1 MKRIFITGGSGC
13 IGHYM
18 AESLIQETQHELFFL
33 VRNPKKV
40 GFDWRSRSGVN
51 IVHGDLREID
61 RFADL
66 LKTIDVAILAA
77 SAWGGTAEVFDINVN
92 KTTRLMNLLD
102 AEKCEQILYF
112 STASILN
119 QNNQI
124 LKEASELG
132 TDYIRSKY
140 DCLTQLPRL
149 EIASKITVLFPT
161 LVFGGNGK
169 NKPYSHISSGFVD
182 AMKWISL
189 ARWFKADGSFH
200 LVHAQDIAGVVKY
213 LVAHPIPY
221 NVIDQLDDIYL
232 KQLVLGSKPMT
243 VNEMIKEGCQY
254 LGKRIYLQIP
264 LSMWLANILINVFRI
279 QLAPWDRFCM
289 NYRHFTYKNPVLPS
303 SFGESDF
310 CPTFSDLLRIS
321 GVKGRRIKN

>member
-1 MKRIFITGGSGC
+1 MTSKRIFITGGSGC
-13 IGHYM
+13 IGHYI
-18 AESLIQETQHELFFL
+18 AETLIQNTQHELFFL
-33 VRNPKKV
+33 VRNPQKV
-40 GFDWRSRSGVN
+40 GFDWEVRPGVH
-51 IVHGDLREID
+51 ILHGDLREID

-77 SAWGGTAEVFDINVN
+77 SAWGGASEVLDTNVI

-102 AEKCEQILYF
+102 VNKCQQVLYF

-119 QNNQI
+119 HNNQI

-149 EIASKITVLFPT
+149 KIADKITVLFPT

-169 NKPYSHISSGFVD
+169 DKPYSHISAGFVD
-182 AMKWISL
+182 AMKWVGL

-200 LVHAQDIAGVVKY
+200 IVHAKDIANVVGY
-213 LVAHPIPY
+213 LVDHPVPY
-221 NVIDQLDDIYL
+221 NAIDQLDDIYL
-232 KQLVLGSKPMT
+232 KQLVLGSQPITLNAM
-243 VNEMIKEGCQY
+243 MKEACQY
-254 LGKRIYLQIP
+254 LGKRIYFQIP
-264 LSMWLANILINVFRI
+264 LSIWLANIFIKIFRV

-289 NYRHFTYKNPVLPS
+289 NYRHFTCKNPVLPS
-303 SFGESDF
+303 TFGQSDY
-310 CPTFSDLLRIS
+310 CPTFSDLMRIS
-321 GVKGRRIKN
+321 GVKQKIK